1 MRSRVRAPDH
11 FRGRLRGGR
20 PSRRSA
26 LHARCAVVASPASL
40 TRASRSALG
49 RALARGARA
58 SQPVAHALQRLCR
71 SHTPPPLPSRSAR
84 HDARLR
90 PPPTCTATLRSAVR
104 SAALTAVRLS
114 SSRRPASG
122 PGSAPYH
129 RWGALASP
137 PWRRAAGR
145 AAAPSAAAAAARR
158 AVLGARLGARSGGGA
173 RSHARCTACMPETIC
188 GRAQSCR
195 RRWCT
200 GRGAA
205 TAPWRG
211 CSRCPCAAHAR
222 LGGRAT
228 PSPHVHRP
236 RAPVTTPPLWGGGG
250 ERSRVCAA
258 GPLSRAPAGPPPPPP
273 LYLSGHCAAVAS
285 PAAPTRASRPMLG
298 KALARGASPPAGP
311 ALPLCGAFARR
322 RRCRLTPRNVPPGLA
337 RRRHALQR
345 CGGLQCYPPRWQ
357 HAPLVPAPGDWT

>member
-58 SQPVAHALQRLCR
+58 SQPVAHALRRLCR

-84 HDARLR
+84 RDARLR
-90 PPPTCTATLRSAVR
+90 PPPICTATLRSAVR

-228 PSPHVHRP
+228 PSPLVPQP
-236 RAPVTTPPLWGGGG
+236 RAPVTTRLSGGG

-258 GPLSRAPAGPPPPPP
+258 GPLSRAPAGLPPPPS

-285 PAAPTRASRPMLG
+285 PAADESVAPN
-298 KALARGASPPAGP
+298 ARQGACPGRGPPAGP